1 MLMNTFN
8 QVKIV
13 LLELHTVRLENYCTD
28 VWALA
33 CPANPFDDPIYRQLL
48 INGGIWSD
56 VQVT

>member
-13 LLELHTVRLENYCTD
+13 LLELHTVHLESYCTD
-28 VWALA
+28 CLGFA
-33 CPANPFDDPIYRQLL
+33 CPANPLDDPIFRQLL